1 MTRKGR
7 ADRRLDLIAAAHRAI
22 IRYGTEGVH
31 LNHVAE
37 EAGLTSGAVLY
48 HYPRLGELLVDAH
61 HAGMERFYE
70 QRLKRING
78 MRDPAEKLVVTIR
91 SGLPHGPDDPDVRL
105 LNELG
110 GAAARNRMYAL
121 LLTTLYDRQVSL
133 YQSILDTGAALG
145 TFTLTG
151 DSLVDRSQP
160 GRARGCVRLPHN
172 GPPPG
177 DRPGGGGRA
186 DPGLRQD
193 RDAATRSRRTT
204 RSRRLTEGSALRP
217 RPTRRVPPEIP
228 PGPGWPPGW
237 PPEPASG
244 ARPPGRRRARRH
256 RRS

>member
-22 IRYGTEGVH
+22 IRHGTDGVH

-48 HYPRLGELLVDAH
+48 HYPRLSELLVDAH

-70 QRLKRING
+70 QRLRRIAG
-78 MRDPAEKLVVTIR
+78 MRDPAEKLMVTVR

-110 GAAARNRMYAL
+110 GAASRNRMYAL

-145 TFTLTG
+145 TFALTG
-151 DSLVDRSQP
+151 DCLTVARNLVALEDAYGYRIT
-160 GRARGCVRLPHN
+160 ARHPVI
-172 GPPPG
+172 GPQEA
-177 DRPGGGGRA
+177 A
-186 DPGLRQD
+186 DLILDYART
-193 RDAATRSRRTT
+193 ATGHPLKS
-204 RSRRLTEGSALRP
+204 S
-217 RPTRRVPPEIP
+217 
-228 PGPGWPPGW
+228 
-237 PPEPASG
+237 
-244 ARPPGRRRARRH
+244 H
-256 RRS
+256 